1 MIGFWRVDKLR
12 GSRVNT
18 MCGING
24 ILRLHGQAGPI
35 DRDELIRTRDSM
47 ITRGPDGVG
56 EWISPTGWVGLGH
69 RRLAIID
76 LSPTGVQP
84 MHWESGRY
92 SIVFNGEIY
101 NYRELRAELEC
112 DGVCFH
118 SQSDTEVIL
127 ALYAREG
134 VGMLSR
140 LRGMYALAIWDER
153 ERCLVLARD
162 PFGIKP
168 LYYGVQNDT
177 LRFASQVKALEAS
190 REISRECDPAGVV
203 GFLLWGSVPEPL
215 TIRRAIRALP
225 AGHHLIV
232 QGGLVGKPQA
242 HHQLGNFPFPP
253 QPSAASALE
262 DTVRAHLV
270 SDVPVAIFLSAG
282 LDSSMLAAL
291 ACRFLPEP
299 PLTFTLRFKS
309 FANTPWDEAPLA
321 AEIAHRLGTR
331 HIEQT
336 VDRSDFSDLFLRAI
350 TAMDQP
356 TIDGFNVFVISQMAH
371 QAGIKVVLS
380 GLGGDELFGGYSS
393 FHDVPLWARWASF
406 PLADRLDPI
415 WHPLARRM
423 RPSQPK
429 LSGLLRY
436 GKTLPGA
443 YFLRRGLYLPEELS
457 QLVGQDMA
465 RQGLDAYNPI
475 ADASKFVNVPTVQP
489 KDATGDVWYKVH
501 VMESTQYMRNQ
512 LLRDADWAS
521 MAHSLELRVP
531 FVDPWLCEQLA
542 ELRFEPARSQGKAAL
557 VRQVAPELPEEVLTR
572 RKSGFLFPIMEWLEE
587 GPTPNRRH
595 WGRDSRQLALRVL
608 KAFL

>member
-1 MIGFWRVDKLR
+1 
-12 GSRVNT
+12 

-24 ILRLHGQAGPI
+24 ILRLHDQASPI

-47 ITRGPDGVG
+47 ITRGPDAAG
-56 EWISPTGWVGLGH
+56 EWVSPNGWVGLGH

-101 NYRELRAELEC
+101 NYRELRAELERS
-112 DGVCFH
+112 GACFH

-134 VGMLSR
+134 VAMLSR
-140 LRGMYALAIWDER
+140 LRGMYALAIWDEQEHR
-153 ERCLVLARD
+153 LVLARD

-168 LYYGVQNDT
+168 LYYAVQNGT

-190 REISRECDPAGVV
+190 RTISRECDPAGVV
-203 GFLLWGSVPEPL
+203 GFLLWGSVPEPF

-232 QGGLVGKPQA
+232 QDGRVGKPQP
-242 HHQLGNFPFPP
+242 HHQLGNSSL
-253 QPSAASALE
+253 PSQLSVASAFE

-270 SDVPVAIFLSAG
+270 ADVPVAIFLSAG
-282 LDSSMLAAL
+282 LDSSMLTAL
-291 ACRFLPEP
+291 ACRILPEP

-309 FANTPWDEAPLA
+309 FANTPWDEAPVA
-321 AEIAHRLGTR
+321 AKVAHHLGTL

-336 VDRSDFSDLFLRAI
+336 VERSDFPDLFLRAI

-356 TIDGFNVFVISQMAH
+356 TIDGFNIFVISQMAH

-380 GLGGDELFGGYSS
+380 GLGGDELFGSYPS
-393 FHDVPLWARWASF
+393 FYDVPLWARWASF

-415 WHPLARRM
+415 WYPLARRI

-429 LSGLLRY
+429 LAGLLRY

-443 YFLRRGLYLPEELS
+443 YFLRRGLYLPEELP
-457 QLVGQDMA
+457 QLVGQDLV
-465 RQGLDAYNPI
+465 RQGLDAYNPL
-475 ADASKFVNVPTVQP
+475 ADAAKFVNVPTGQP
-489 KDATGDVWYKVH
+489 RDVTDDIWYKVH
-501 VMESTQYMRNQ
+501 VMEFTQYMRNQ

-531 FVDPWLCEQLA
+531 FVDPWLYEQLA
-542 ELRFEPARSQGKAAL
+542 KFRFEPARSQGKAAL
-557 VRQVAPELPEEVLTR
+557 VRQVAPELPEEVFTR
-572 RKSGFLFPIMEWLEE
+572 RKSGFLFPILEWLEE
-587 GPTPNRRH
+587 EPTPNRH
-595 WGRDSRQLALRVL
+595 WGRDSRQLALHVL
-608 KAFL
+608 RAFL